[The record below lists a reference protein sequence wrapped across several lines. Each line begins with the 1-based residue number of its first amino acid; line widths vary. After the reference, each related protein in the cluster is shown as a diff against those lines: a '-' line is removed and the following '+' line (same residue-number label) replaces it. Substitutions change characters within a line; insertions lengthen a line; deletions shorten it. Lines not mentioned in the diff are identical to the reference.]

1 MSWLSR
7 LRTSLGKAR
16 DAFSAVSRLGRPG
29 RPLTPEFW
37 DELEETLI
45 LADFGVPTTAKII
58 NGLQTVAKQE
68 AWTTAD
74 RAVARFRTDVERFL
88 TLPGGELRLDG
99 KPAAMLIVGV
109 NGSGKTTTIGKLAA
123 RLRADGKR
131 VVLVAG
137 DTFRAAAAEQL
148 AIWGERSGSSIV
160 RGTEGA
166 DPASVVFDGVRAAKA
181 RDADIVLVDT
191 AGRLQTKTNLMEELK
206 KIRRVI
212 ERELGQPPA
221 ETLLV
226 VDGTN
231 GQNAI
236 SQAKLFN
243 DATQL
248 TGIVITKLDSTA
260 KGGVLVAIVD
270 ELEVP
275 IKFVGLGEGR
285 DDLRPF
291 VPSEFIEAL
300 FEDECHPLGTRP

>member
-1 MSWLSR
+1 VSWLAR
-7 LRTSLGKAR
+7 LRFSLSKAR
-16 DAFSAVSRLGRPG
+16 DAFSSIERLGRAAK
-29 RPLTPEFW
+29 PLTPEFW

-45 LADFGVPTTAKII
+45 LADFGVPTTQKIVT
-58 NGLQTVAKQE
+58 GLRTVARQE
-68 AWTTAD
+68 EWTTTD
-74 RAVARFRTDVERFL
+74 QVVARFHKDVERFL
-88 TLPGGELRLDG
+88 TLPNPELSFDRI
-99 KPAAMLIVGV
+99 PAVVLVVGV
-109 NGSGKTTTIGKLAA
+109 NGSGKTTTLGKLAA
-123 RLRADGKR
+123 WLRSQRKR
-131 VVLVAG
+131 VLLVAA

-148 AIWGERSGSSIV
+148 AIWAERSGSALV
-160 RGTEGA
+160 RGAEGA

-181 RDADIVLVDT
+181 REVDVVLIDT

-206 KIRRVI
+206 KMRRVI
-212 ERELGQPPA
+212 ERELGEPPA

-243 DATQL
+243 EATEL

-275 IKFVGLGEGR
+275 IKFVGLGEGL
-285 DDLRPF
+285 DDLQRFAPA
-291 VPSEFIEAL
+291 EFIEAL
-300 FEDECHPLGTRP
+300 FECQPLGTQA